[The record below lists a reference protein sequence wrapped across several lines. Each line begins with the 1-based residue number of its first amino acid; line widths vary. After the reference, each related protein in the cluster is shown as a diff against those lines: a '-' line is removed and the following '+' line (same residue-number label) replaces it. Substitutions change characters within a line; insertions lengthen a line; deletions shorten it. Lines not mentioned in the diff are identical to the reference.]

1 MLNLLNLLLLGPAAG
16 VRNVVTLSSLLNKI
30 VIDTNYG
37 GHCAPLPYETFEQ
50 YHQLLYTKFLHIF
63 KVNLFALNLDNNKT
77 LIFHLNIKQL

>member
-1 MLNLLNLLLLGPAAG
+1 MLGPAAG

-50 YHQLLYTKFLHIF
+50 YHQLLYKIPS
-63 KVNLFALNLDNNKT
+63 
-77 LIFHLNIKQL
+77 HLQSEFVCS